1 MQFTSDVVV
10 RGSKPS
16 KGEYNGTVY
25 NSTKVYID
33 TEMQA
38 GERSSGQVTSEYTWG
53 TSENY
58 DRIEKIPHP
67 FKAKAIMQIVS
78 NGRDSKT
85 ILVDLIP
92 EAQPAAKSA

>member
-1 MQFTSDVVV
+1 MNFTSEVVV

-16 KGEYNGTVY
+16 KGDFNGKPF

-33 TEMQA
+33 TGMQA
-38 GERSSGQVTSEYTWG
+38 GERSSGQVTTEYTWG
-53 TSENY
+53 TSDNY

-67 FKAKAIMQIVS
+67 FKAKAVMQIVS

-85 ILVDLIP
+85 ILIDLIP
-92 EAQPAAKSA
+92 EKEAVKA

>member
-16 KGEYNGTVY
+16 KGDYNGTVY
-25 NSTKVYID
+25 NSTKVYLD
-33 TEMQA
+33 TQMQS

-67 FKAKAIMQIVS
+67 FKAKAVMQIVS

-85 ILVDLIP
+85 ILIDLIP
-92 EAQPAAKSA
+92 DTNQVKSA

>member
-16 KGEYNGTVY
+16 KGDYNGTVY
-25 NSTKVYID
+25 NSTKVYLD
-33 TEMQA
+33 TQMQS

-67 FKAKAIMQIVS
+67 FKAKAVMQIVS

-85 ILVDLIP
+85 ILIDLIP
-92 EAQPAAKSA
+92 DTNQAKSA

>member
-16 KGEYNGTVY
+16 KGEYNGTAY

-38 GERSSGQVTSEYTWG
+38 GERASGQVTSEYTWG
-53 TSENY
+53 T
-58 DRIEKIPHP
+58 
-67 FKAKAIMQIVS
+67 
-78 NGRDSKT
+78 
-85 ILVDLIP
+85 L
-92 EAQPAAKSA
+92 